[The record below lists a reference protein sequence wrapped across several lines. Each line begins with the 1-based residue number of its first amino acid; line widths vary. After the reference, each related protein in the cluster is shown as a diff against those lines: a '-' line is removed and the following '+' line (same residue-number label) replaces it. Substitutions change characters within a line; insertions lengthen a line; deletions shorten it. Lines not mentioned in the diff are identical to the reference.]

1 MFTEGRTMSL
11 TFQWTFIAHG
21 ISHIKF
27 EWDESDKQES
37 GARRN

>member
-1 MFTEGRTMSL
+1 MFTEGRRMSL
-11 TFQWTFIAHG
+11 IFQWTFIAHG

-37 GARRN
+37 

>member
-27 EWDESDKQES
+27 EWDESDKHKS

>member
-1 MFTEGRTMSL
+1 MFTEGRMKSL
-11 TFQWTFIAHG
+11 IFQWVFIAHG

-37 GARRN
+37 